1 MENKQILNTYKQINF
16 IYYEFFKHYYSN
28 NVVYNEYRKIL
39 NNFYKTKTFKKFMI
53 LNKTDLKTI
62 KFFLLPNKYNESLEH
77 LPNKFYNT
85 FILNL

>member
-1 MENKQILNTYKQINF
+1 MENKQILNVYKQINF
-16 IYYEFFKHYYSN
+16 IYNYFYKNYYSN

-62 KFFLLPNKYNESLEH
+62 KFFLLSDKTNETLEH